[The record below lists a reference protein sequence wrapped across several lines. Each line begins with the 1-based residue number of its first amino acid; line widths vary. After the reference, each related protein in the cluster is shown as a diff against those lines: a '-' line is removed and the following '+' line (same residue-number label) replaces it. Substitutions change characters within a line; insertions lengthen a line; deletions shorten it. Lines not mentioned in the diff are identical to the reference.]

1 MSIADAPWITETE
14 RTGHYRF
21 GWWNQPQEDDA
32 IICDRCGEMIDTSG
46 DWFNIDGEI
55 LDATAE
61 HGYIEVGDKVKVSRF
76 ENAQLFVKKM

>member
-14 RTGHYRF
+14 RTGHYRY

-32 IICDRCGEMIDTSG
+32 IICDRCGELIDTAF

-55 LDATAE
+55 LCESCMDE
-61 HGYIEVGDKVKVSRF
+61 IEEEMRERYG
-76 ENAQLFVKKM
+76 